1 MCEFFGRTL
10 TPQDKHVAMTAAA
23 LVSAFNV
30 ALCQG
35 ADSRK
40 RVAERLSR
48 PSQRQR
54 KRWKPFFDR
63 SPAASG
69 LYASARSASR
79 APSARHL
86 VTGEVAVAAL
96 LITPAFIGAADVGD
110 APAKPMRWSS
120 EPPQQSFALSPLVV
134 GLPVRGASW
143 IGVCKFD
150 YSS

>member
-1 MCEFFGRTL
+1 
-10 TPQDKHVAMTAAA
+10 MTAAA

-40 RVAERLSR
+40 RVSERLSR

-69 LYASARSASR
+69 LYASARG
-79 APSARHL
+79 PQVERHRHGTW

-96 LITPAFIGAADVGD
+96 LITPAFIGAADVRD
-110 APAKPMRWSS
+110 APAKPMRRPS

-134 GLPVRGASW
+134 GLPVRGAFW

>member
-1 MCEFFGRTL
+1 MCEFFGSTL
-10 TPQDKHVAMTAAA
+10 TPQDKHVTMTAAA

-40 RVAERLSR
+40 RVSERLSR

-54 KRWKPFFDR
+54 KRWKPFIVHQQRRVFTHPR
-63 SPAASG
+63 GPQVE
-69 LYASARSASR
+69 
-79 APSARHL
+79 RHRHGTW

>member
-1 MCEFFGRTL
+1 MCEFFGSTL
-10 TPQDKHVAMTAAA
+10 TPQDKHVTMTAAA

-40 RVAERLSR
+40 RVSERLSR

-86 VTGEVAVAAL
+86 GDGRTG
-96 LITPAFIGAADVGD
+96 G
-110 APAKPMRWSS
+110 RC
-120 EPPQQSFALSPLVV
+120 VV
-134 GLPVRGASW
+134 DHACVYRRG
-143 IGVCKFD
+143 G
-150 YSS
+150 